1 MARFAAVLGAL
12 LTLALPGSA
21 AADPVAP
28 FDFRTGPPVTQAGRV
43 QARTAQAEVV
53 APPAT
58 PRAKCGPGSRPA
70 PGMQGRV
77 TADAPDD
84 GYTCNAV
91 LVGHEGHAGG
101 FKVERFVDKA
111 GHQCL
116 YYDTTLLFP
125 VQAIQQL
132 QDQATGTAV
141 VDVSDPAHPVR
152 TQTLL
157 TPAMQ
162 SPHESVLVN
171 EKRGLLVA
179 VMGNPTTDP
188 GFIDVYDLNADCR
201 HPQLQA
207 SLPVGV
213 LGHESG
219 FAPDGNTFYAT
230 SLFTGTVTAVD
241 LTNPK
246 APTTLWIANY
256 PSHGMMVSDD
266 GNRGYLAAFDRG
278 LMIVDT
284 SEIQARKPFP
294 QVREVST
301 LDWPTRSVPQNAIPV
316 RFGGKPHLV
325 EIDEFSS
332 EANGDYSTAGNGPR
346 VGAARIID
354 ISDEKAPKV
363 ISDMRLEVNQPEHRD
378 EIAGDPG
385 ATSFVQG
392 YAGHYCN
399 VPTVEDPKIVACS
412 FILSGLRIFD
422 ISDRFHPK
430 EVAYF
435 VAPPAPSPVRGE
447 RTNYAMSK
455 PAFDVARHIV
465 WYSDGNSGL
474 YGVKLTNGA
483 WGSGKPRTVAGRS
496 CRSRRNF
503 VIRLPRGLRS
513 AKVTVGGRRAK
524 VVRRAGRLRARVNL
538 RRRRKQTVVVHVVGR
553 TRGGKV
559 VRQTRRYRTCVPR
572 R

>member
-1 MARFAAVLGAL
+1 MARLAAVLGAL
-12 LTLALPGSA
+12 LTLVLPA
-21 AADPVAP
+21 AAQADPVLP
-28 FDFRTGPPVTQAGRV
+28 FDFRTGPPVRTGA
-43 QARTAQAEVV
+43 TAQAAQAELV

-70 PGMQGRV
+70 PGLQGRV
-77 TADAPDD
+77 TAAAPDD

-91 LVGHEGHAGG
+91 QVGHEGKSGG
-101 FKVERFVDKA
+101 FKVERFKDKA
-111 GHQCL
+111 GHECA

-132 QDQATGTAV
+132 SDQATGTAV
-141 VDVSDPAHPVR
+141 VDITDPAKPVR
-152 TQTLL
+152 TATLL

-201 HPQLQA
+201 HPELQA
-207 SLPVGV
+207 SLPVGL

-219 FAPDGNTFYAT
+219 FAPDGNTYYAT
-230 SLFTGTVTAVD
+230 SLFNGTVTAVD

-246 APTTLWIANY
+246 APTTLWVANY
-256 PSHGMMVSDD
+256 PSHGMTLSDD
-266 GNRGYLAAFDRG
+266 GNRGYLAALDRG
-278 LMIVDT
+278 LVIVDT
-284 SEIQARKPFP
+284 SEIQARKAFP
-294 QVREVST
+294 EVREVSA
-301 LDWPTRSVPQNAIPV
+301 LDWPIRSIPQNAIPV
-316 RFGGKPHLV
+316 RFGGKPHLL

-332 EANGDYSTAGNGPR
+332 AADGGYAFEGNGPR

-363 ISDMRLEVNQPEHRD
+363 ISDMRLEVHQPEHRE

-399 VPTVEDPKIVACS
+399 VPTPDDPKIVACS
-412 FILSGLRIFD
+412 FILSGLRVFD

-435 VAPPAPSPVRGE
+435 VAPMAASPGRGE
-447 RTNYAMSK
+447 RSNYAMSK
-455 PAFDVARHIV
+455 PAFDVARGVI

-474 YGVKLTNGA
+474 YGVRLTNGA
-483 WGSGKPRTVAGRS
+483 WPKTKPRTIGGRT
-496 CRSRRNF
+496 CRSRRSF

-513 AKVTVGGRRAK
+513 ARVTVGGRRAK
-524 VVRRAGRLRARVNL
+524 VLRGGKRLRARVNL
-538 RRRRKQTVVVHVVGR
+538 RGRRKGMVVVRVVGR
-553 TRGGKV
+553 TRAGET

-572 R
+572 RA